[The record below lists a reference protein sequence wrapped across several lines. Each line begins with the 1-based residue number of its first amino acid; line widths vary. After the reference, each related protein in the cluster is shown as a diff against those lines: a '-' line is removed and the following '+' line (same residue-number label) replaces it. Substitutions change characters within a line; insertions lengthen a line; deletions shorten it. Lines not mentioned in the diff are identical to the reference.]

1 MDKNSTTLQ
10 GLSSTSFIHDRLSV
24 YNLQADYST
33 QNDVLDHSITERGV
47 RYKDAIHIVVPTG
60 EYWLFDYGVVV
71 FWAVEED
78 ERMALIN
85 RLRRSEKSSDDIIED
100 HFRFEVS
107 TELKIS
113 KDTVFLPNDHALT
126 RLAVSHGLAQS
137 IKLVEYEHKAQSTI
151 TDYSHL
157 PEALAT
163 TGKIALNRKEI
174 AKIRGRLFSTK
185 SDIILHYGLLDTP
198 EFFWEYPEHES
209 NYNAIVRYLE
219 IHQRV
224 ELLSKKLAT
233 IHELFDMLADEQK
246 HQHSSI
252 LEWIIIWLIAIE
264 VVIYVGEKAETFL

>member
-1 MDKNSTTLQ
+1 MNKNSTELQ
-10 GLSSTSFIHDRLSV
+10 GLSSSSFIHDRLSV
-24 YNLQADYST
+24 YNLQQDYSH
-33 QNDVLDHSITERGV
+33 QNESLDQAIVERGV

-78 ERMALIN
+78 ERKALIN
-85 RLRRSEKSSDDIIED
+85 RLCRNENTPSDVIED
-100 HFRFEVS
+100 HYRFIVS
-107 TELKIS
+107 EELKVN
-113 KDTVFLPNDHALT
+113 KDTVYLPNDNALT
-126 RLAVSHGLAQS
+126 RLAISHGLAQS

-151 TDYSHL
+151 SDYSHL
-157 PEALAT
+157 PEALAN
-163 TGKIALNRKEI
+163 TGKIALNRREI

-198 EFFWEYPEHES
+198 EFFWEYPEHEN
-209 NYNAIVRYLE
+209 NYNAVVRYLE

-224 ELLSKKLAT
+224 DLLSKKLAT

-264 VVIYVGEKAETFL
+264 VVIYVGEKLESLF